1 MTLSVEELA
10 REYERR
16 QQRFGAQADLLAA
29 RSLRIGNLRGVSF
42 VVGLGGLSYAYFGGG
57 GHLALLLGVAGLVVF
72 FAFVIHHGRII
83 EAEEHSRR
91 WARVN
96 AHGHARCTDGWRTLP
111 VQGNELRPDRHPY
124 AEDLDLFGKGSLF
137 QRISVAHTRYGQHT
151 LCSWLTH
158 SAPPD
163 EIRARQEAV
172 RQLAPELEFRQAL
185 EAEGLAIVERRGK
198 QPGTI
203 TLGESPDPEPLLRW
217 AESPPAL
224 RQRRAIVAAAW
235 ILPPC
240 TLAGLVASFGW
251 GAPLWWWGF
260 PLFLQIALLTSV
272 RKETTEAF
280 VAVSYTE
287 GAFLR
292 YGAMLALVE
301 QLRVHAPWITSR
313 QQRLRT
319 GNTDPEPP
327 AGHGCERSPDSA
339 SPEERSAGGH
349 GYPPSPTRSTPR
361 DAGATDPHGLLPS
374 ASMRIFRRRVG
385 WFDLRHNGMVH
396 PFINALLLWDLHC
409 TLALESWK
417 VRSGRHARGWFT
429 ILGEMEALASL
440 AGLAHDEPGFC
451 LPEILEPS
459 SDGPRL
465 EATGL
470 GHPLLHASRRVT
482 NDLTPLFSGHA
493 LLVTGSNM
501 SGKSTFLRSVGC
513 ACVLALA
520 GGPVCAHS
528 MRLVPCQLRTSIRV
542 SDSLASGVS
551 HFYAEVER
559 LKAALDAT
567 EHETPVL
574 FLLDEILH
582 GTNSRERQVGARWVL
597 AELLRRGAFGVVT
610 THDMELCQLTP
621 ELMDHVQQAHFRE
634 SVRDDEMTFDYRLRE
649 GPVRAGNA
657 LRLMQLVGLPVP
669 PE

>member
-1 MTLSVEELA
+1 MSAVNRAVTVEELA

-16 QQRFGAQADLLAA
+16 QNHFSAQADLLAA

-42 VVGLGGLSYAYFGGG
+42 VVGLGGLLYAYFGGG
-57 GHLALLLGVAGLVVF
+57 GHLALLLGMAGLVVF

-124 AEDLDLFGKGSLF
+124 AEDLDLFGQGSLF

-163 EIRARQEAV
+163 EIRARQEAA

-198 QPGTI
+198 QPGTT

-217 AESPPAL
+217 AESPPAV
-224 RQRRAIVAAAW
+224 RQRRVIVAVAW

-240 TLAGLVASFGW
+240 TLAGLVASFGF
-251 GAPLWWWGF
+251 GAPLWWWGL
-260 PLFLQIALLTSV
+260 PLFLQIALLASV

-301 QLRVHAPWITSR
+301 QLRAQAPWITSR

-319 GNTDPEPP
+319 GNTD
-327 AGHGCERSPDSA
+327 
-339 SPEERSAGGH
+339 
-349 GYPPSPTRSTPR
+349 
-361 DAGATDPHGLLPS
+361 ATDPPGLLPS

-459 SDGPRL
+459 SDGPRV

-493 LLVTGSNM
+493 LLITGSNM

-520 GGPVCAHS
+520 GGPVCARS
-528 MRLVPCQLRTSIRV
+528 MRLVPCQLRTSIRI

-559 LKAALDAT
+559 LKEALDAT
-567 EHETPVL
+567 EDETPVL

-634 SVRDDEMTFDYRLRE
+634 SVNDDQMTFDYRLRE

-669 PE
+669 LE